1 MLLVLLE
8 IRALNAH
15 HAIGAGSRRQLLL
28 GKAELTDGDL
38 VRKDF
43 LRLSV
48 LCVVL
53 ASLTV
58 RICQFHLRRQDLDPM
73 TGVVQNGEGHDDV
86 ITVSGHGAQAGSDS
100 AFALVPL
107 GTGHLCLLP
116 ECRLIGAYPWFR
128 GSCGPR

>member
-8 IRALNAH
+8 IRALKAH
-15 HAIGAGSRRQLLL
+15 HAVGAGSRRQLLL
-28 GKAELTDGDL
+28 GKAELPNGDL
-38 VRKDF
+38 VRQNF

-53 ASLTV
+53 APLTV
-58 RICQFHLRRQDLDPM
+58 GICQFHLRWEDLDPM

-107 GTGHLCLLP
+107 RTGYLCLVP
-116 ECRLIGAYPWFR
+116 ERRLISAYPWFR
-128 GSCGPR
+128 GSRGRR